1 MDYTIDRAELLLEK
15 IIDQMPEFLFKDL
28 NGGVV
33 LMDEIKF
40 HPEAKNKDLL
50 IMGKYIRFGVRRQIN
65 IYFGSIKYVYKN
77 LSDGDLEKILEEIL
91 VHELRHHMEYKANV
105 KDLILED
112 EAFIKEYKK
121 KV

>member
-1 MDYTIDRAELLLEK
+1 MDYTIDRAENLLEE
-15 IIDQMPEFLFKDL
+15 IIDQMPDYLFHDL

-33 LMDEIKF
+33 LMEEVKF

-65 IYFGSIKYVYKN
+65 IYFGSIKYVYNKLTEDRLKN
-77 LSDGDLEKILEEIL
+77 ILEEIL

-112 EAFIKEYKK
+112 EAYIKEYKK